1 MGIASM
7 ELALGSSTGS
17 NRPSW
22 KLLAAAT
29 LGGVALN
36 EAGRLVWRNL
46 KRTKASQRQFSESS
60 TVAVPGPSSP
70 ATAAENAATEVV
82 PVPEAQTVAVEV
94 IVPNPPNVTFE
105 RPFDHRTLLAA
116 LRESDRVSTDSIT
129 GPFQMNTA
137 EEMPVVCFQ
146 FRMSHFTC
154 KAYLAHGTQEEGG
167 PTHVK
172 LQTVFEDNRRSLG
185 EEQRYFVANE
195 WNATKRYTRL
205 KCGSGGHSRS
215 GVFTLE
221 YDVLCPADLP
231 HRWGLPL
238 LAQTF
243 RMWYTSM
250 VACVMHIVEPRS
262 MPFATHEMI
271 ISNTLH
277 TTVQECDEG
286 LQNESC
292 PICFEKFRPGE
303 HVRRLPCLH
312 VFHVVGADAE
322 SDQGHHCNIDR
333 HLIRDK
339 QCPVCK
345 TPVDIMEQVNRDL
358 KGGDSADASG
368 AAGSTDAVGAEA
380 AVAAATEPGVAAVAM
395 DANGTVMGALGLE
408 GTAALD
414 DFVETGRVVAEGA
427 AGQPTETPQQPG
439 AAVAGVARGLPEQA
453 AELEHAVR
461 SLQSRWLQIQ
471 DVVAGMQQMLRYIE
485 DSQSALGAARAQEGT
500 NASAEAGDANS
511 TAAAGTP
518 AVGVAEGGGQV
529 APAGPGIAQPLADVA
544 QTLAVVAA
552 AANAVP
558 TGAAPDGGAP
568 VAPAAAAPAAMA
580 AAAAAARATLPVPPA
595 ATSVHQV
602 PCIRDVPL
610 PFTEIEK
617 VCMAYAWRQ
626 RRAAAATVATAS
638 LEHQP
643 SQSANAV
650 PPLAAAQTQQLAEGS
665 ASG

>member
-1 MGIASM
+1 VNS
-7 ELALGSSTGS
+7 
-17 NRPSW
+17 
-22 KLLAAAT
+22 
-29 LGGVALN
+29 
-36 EAGRLVWRNL
+36 
-46 KRTKASQRQFSESS
+46 
-60 TVAVPGPSSP
+60 
-70 ATAAENAATEVV
+70 
-82 PVPEAQTVAVEV
+82 
-94 IVPNPPNVTFE
+94 
-105 RPFDHRTLLAA
+105 RTLLEA
-116 LRESDRVSTDSIT
+116 LRDSDRVSTDSIS

-154 KAYLAHGTQEEGG
+154 KAYLAHGTQDEGG

-238 LAQTF
+238 LVQTF

-292 PICFEKFRPGE
+292 PICFDRFRPGE

-358 KGGDSADASG
+358 KGGDASANAAG
-368 AAGSTDAVGAEA
+368 AAASTDVEA
-380 AVAAATEPGVAAVAM
+380 AVAAATEPGVAAVAVE
-395 DANGTVMGALGLE
+395 ANGTVMGGLGLE
-408 GTAALD
+408 ATAALD
-414 DFVETGRVVAEGA
+414 DFVETGRVVAEA
-427 AGQPTETPQQPG
+427 TAGQPDNSQQPG
-439 AAVAGVARGLPEQA
+439 TATAGVAQGLPEQA

-485 DSQSALGAARAQEGT
+485 DSQSALGAARGQEGT
-500 NASAEAGDANS
+500 NGSTEAGDATG
-511 TAAAGTP
+511 TAAVGAP
-518 AVGVAEGGGQV
+518 AVGGAEGGAQV
-529 APAGPGIAQPLADVA
+529 APTGPGIAQPLADVA

-558 TGAAPDGGAP
+558 TGPALDSGATAAPTAT
-568 VAPAAAAPAAMA
+568 APAAVLAAAAVARALPLAAAPA
-580 AAAAAARATLPVPPA
+580 
-595 ATSVHQV
+595 
-602 PCIRDVPL
+602 PCFRDAPL

-626 RRAAAATVATAS
+626 RRAGAPNAATAAWDQQAS
-638 LEHQP
+638 HSTHAL
-643 SQSANAV
+643 
-650 PPLAAAQTQQLAEGS
+650 PPPGTGQTQQLPEGS

>member
-1 MGIASM
+1 MA
-7 ELALGSSTGS
+7 LALSSDTAS
-17 NRPSW
+17 NRSSW
-22 KLLAAAT
+22 RLLAAA
-29 LGGVALN
+29 LGGVALS
-36 EAGRLVWRNL
+36 EAGRLVWQSLTR
-46 KRTKASQRQFSESS
+46 RKASQRQLLDQILESS
-60 TVAVPGPSSP
+60 AVAVPSPSAP
-70 ATAAENAATEVV
+70 AAVAENAVSEVV
-82 PVPEAQTVAVEV
+82 PMTEEAQVAVAPV
-94 IVPNPPNVTFE
+94 IAQVQMPMPQPPSAVYE
-105 RPFDHRTLLAA
+105 RPLNSRTLLEA
-116 LRESDRVSTDSIT
+116 LRDSDRVSTDSIS

-154 KAYLAHGTQEEGG
+154 KAYLAHGTQDEGG

-231 HRWGLPL
+231 HRWGLL
-238 LAQTF
+238 FLGQTF

-277 TTVQECDEG
+277 TIVQECDEG

-292 PICFEKFRPGE
+292 PICFERFRTGE

-312 VFHVVGADAE
+312 VFHVVGADADAE

-358 KGGDSADASG
+358 KGGDTPTAAG
-368 AAGSTDAVGAEA
+368 AAASTDVEA
-380 AVAAATEPGVAAVAM
+380 AAAEPGVAAVAVEA
-395 DANGTVMGALGLE
+395 DGTVMGSLGLE
-408 GTAALD
+408 ATSALD
-414 DFVETGRVVAEGA
+414 DFVETGRVVAEA
-427 AGQPTETPQQPG
+427 TAGEADNSQQPG
-439 AAVAGVARGLPEQA
+439 TAAGVARGLPEQA

-485 DSQSALGAARAQEGT
+485 DSQSALGAARGQEGT
-500 NASAEAGDANS
+500 NTSAEAGDANG

-518 AVGVAEGGGQV
+518 AVGGAEGVGQA
-529 APAGPGIAQPLADVA
+529 APAGIAQPLADVA

-558 TGAAPDGGAP
+558 TGSAPDSGAT
-568 VAPAAAAPAAMA
+568 AAHTSAAPAAVV
-580 AAAAAARATLPVPPA
+580 AAAAAARALPAV
-595 ATSVHQV
+595 ATPMHQA
-602 PCIRDVPL
+602 PCFHNPPL

-626 RRAAAATVATAS
+626 RRAGAPNAATA
-638 LEHQP
+638 EWEQQP
-643 SQSANAV
+643 SQSAHAA
-650 PPLAAAQTQQLAEGS
+650 PPPGTGQTQQLPEGS
-665 ASG
+665 AGG